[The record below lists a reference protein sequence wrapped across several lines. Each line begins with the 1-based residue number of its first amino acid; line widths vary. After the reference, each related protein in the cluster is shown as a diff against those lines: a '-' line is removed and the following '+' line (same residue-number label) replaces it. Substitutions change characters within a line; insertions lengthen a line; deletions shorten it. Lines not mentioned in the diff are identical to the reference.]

1 MTGEPVDESAAR
13 IERVPQ
19 AIYRVMLTDHDG
31 WSYTVNEA
39 VSFDQF
45 VSERAATVAAKKDA
59 QEASLKGYNAIVMV
73 KRRSGDW
80 QTVAE
85 YGPPHP
91 LPTG

>member
-1 MTGEPVDESAAR
+1 MVALLPVDESAAR

-45 VSERAATVAAKKDA
+45 VSERAAQRKRLKRTLRSFRRG
-59 QEASLKGYNAIVMV
+59 EAVRKAGCQV
-73 KRRSGDW
+73 
-80 QTVAE
+80 
-85 YGPPHP
+85 
-91 LPTG
+91 